1 MEKNKHRMLQLVQ
14 LSDLHIGG
22 AYFRQEIFDTIINE
36 VNNKLKPDVILITGD
51 LTDEGLYHQ
60 LKRASLEIKKFT
72 DVCPNV
78 IILPGNHDYRH
89 TGYLLF
95 NKFFSS
101 SPSSSSNSSY
111 SSSSRM
117 SNINSFDRTLI
128 ITLATARPDRDEGE
142 VGHRQKLWL
151 ERVLSDKKY
160 RKHTKIIA
168 MHHHLI
174 GVPDTGTD
182 KIVIVD
188 AGDILRTCI
197 KYKIDLVLCGHKHRP
212 WLWNLETLDIAYAGT
227 ASSTRFRGFTK
238 NTYNI
243 IEIDDDGK
251 INIDIKIVGGRR
263 LPLIDILK
271 MHRPFPET

>member
-1 MEKNKHRMLQLVQ
+1 MLQLVQ

-22 AYFRQEIFDTIINE
+22 AYFKQEIFDTIINE
-36 VNNKLKPDVILITGD
+36 VNNELKPDVILITGD
-51 LTDEGLYHQ
+51 LTDEGLLLQ
-60 LKRASLEIKKFT
+60 FNRASVEIKRLT

-95 NKFFSS
+95 KKFFPSSHSS
-101 SPSSSSNSSY
+101 SIISNVY
-111 SSSSRM
+111 RF
-117 SNINSFDRTLI
+117 NSTLI

-142 VGHRQKLWL
+142 VGHRQNLWL
-151 ERVLSDKKY
+151 EKVLSDEKYKKM
-160 RKHTKIIA
+160 TKILA

-188 AGDILRTCI
+188 AGDILRTCLQ
-197 KYKIDLVLCGHKHRP
+197 YKVDLVLCGHKHRP
-212 WLWNLETLDIAYAGT
+212 WIWNLETLDIAYAGT

-243 IEIDDDGK
+243 VEIHDDGK
-251 INIDIKIVGGRR
+251 MNIDIKIVGGRR
-263 LPLIDILK
+263 FPLIDILK
-271 MHRPFPET
+271 KHRPFSET